1 MVHRNLEWLQAL
13 DVEYDA
19 SCFDADPYQAM
30 PGGVGGVWPFIA
42 GRFVELP
49 YTLPQDH
56 TLFIALQERDG
67 RIWQRKLEYLVQM
80 RTMALLITHPDYL
93 DSELRIDAYRQLL
106 LKAREMPGM
115 WHALPK
121 EVAAWWRLRDKSNL
135 KREPSGKWRVNGPAS
150 ERARATSFRSTSPVH
165 SLGEFSAA
173 TTDIADNNPSVGLDW
188 TDICPLSENV

>member
-56 TLFIALQERDG
+56 TLFIALKERDG
-67 RIWQRKLEYLVQM
+67 RIWQRKLKYLVQM

-106 LKAREMPGM
+106 LKAREMHGM

-121 EVAAWWRLRDKSNL
+121 EVAAWWRLRDQSRL
-135 KREPSGKWRVNGPAS
+135 QREPKGEWSVQGPAAV
-150 ERARATSFRSTSPVH
+150 RARTTTLRSTRAVH
-165 SLGEFSAA
+165 SQSQFDVGTID
-173 TTDIADNNPSVGLDW
+173 TTDK
-188 TDICPLSENV
+188 PLLVDLGWNDATAISGYS